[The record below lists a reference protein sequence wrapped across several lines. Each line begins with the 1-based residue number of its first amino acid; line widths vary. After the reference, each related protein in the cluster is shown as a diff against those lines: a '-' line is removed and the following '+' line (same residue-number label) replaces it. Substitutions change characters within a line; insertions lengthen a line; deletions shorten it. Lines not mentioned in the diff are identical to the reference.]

1 MYAEHLNKKYIDLS
15 LFINELYKIKDELE
29 KLIIEL
35 EKCLKENNLL
45 NGRLF
50 KWREANLQ
58 NSPLPPSEFYII
70 KK

>member
-35 EKCLKENNLL
+35 ENMTEHQAI
-45 NGRLF
+45 GEMF
-50 KWREANLQ
+50 KGE
-58 NSPLPPSEFYII
+58 
-70 KK
+70 